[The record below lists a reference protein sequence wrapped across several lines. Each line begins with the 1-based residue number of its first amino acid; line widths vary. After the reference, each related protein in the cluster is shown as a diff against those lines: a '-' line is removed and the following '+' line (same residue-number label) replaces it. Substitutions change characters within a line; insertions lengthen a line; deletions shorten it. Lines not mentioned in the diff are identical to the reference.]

1 MALSI
6 DKISFAT
13 KLKELNISSYA
24 ESIKIYLESIE
35 NAIELKNDIP
45 IFIDTNI
52 LLKYYSISFLSRKTL
67 FDFLKKHK
75 KRIFI
80 TSQVQKEFVKNREDI
95 IERFFNETLEK
106 LEGNF
111 KDEIKNKA
119 QSYVERNK
127 ILFEDFPVFEKKINS
142 LIQDIEKAQ
151 EQLEKEIFSI
161 KSKLNETKYQDE
173 FLALTLEMNLI
184 DNLTE
189 EDIKFLKSEFDI
201 QKKSI
206 DISKIKNE
214 VNKPQNAFPGMMD
227 IKEKP
232 ENPYGDYLIFH
243 EILKY
248 SNDYKTEVIFLTYD
262 TTKGDW
268 LKENKEPHSHYI
280 QICYLATGKT
290 FFFLDAERFFNK
302 HLKRHLNSLVSKTD
316 YHSPNLDFQKEFIYN
331 FTQLER
337 IIKLLAENVN
347 IDNANSSSLLRI
359 VRLFAER
366 KFITDERHLD
376 LKSLIKFRNNLIHS
390 TNHEQ
395 LEDLNDVDR
404 FEILKSLNLQIE
416 WLKDLFSLF

>member
-24 ESIKIYLESIE
+24 ESIKIYLEAVE
-35 NAIELKNDIP
+35 NAIELKSDIP

-52 LLKYYSISFLSRKTL
+52 LLKYYSISFISRKTL
-67 FDFLKKHK
+67 FNFLKKHK

-127 ILFEDFPVFEKKINS
+127 ILFEDFPIFEKKINS

-151 EQLEKEIFSI
+151 EQLEKEIADI
-161 KSKLNETKYQDE
+161 KSRLNETKYQDE
-173 FLALTLEMNLI
+173 FLSLTLEMNLI
-184 DNLTE
+184 DILSE
-189 EDIKFLKSEFDI
+189 EDTKFLKTEFDI
-201 QKKSI
+201 LKKSV

-214 VNKPQNAFPGMMD
+214 ICKPQNAFPGMMD

-248 SNDYKTEVIFLTYD
+248 LNDNNTDAIFLTYD

-268 LKENKEPHSHYI
+268 IKENKEPHNHYI
-280 QICYLATGKT
+280 QTCYLATGKT
-290 FFFLDAERFFNK
+290 LFFLDAERFFNK
-302 HLKRHLNSLVSKTD
+302 HLKRHLNSLVSKVD
-316 YHSPNLDFQKEFIYN
+316 YYSPKSDFEKEFILS
-331 FTQLER
+331 FVGLEKIMR
-337 IIKLLAENVN
+337 IIAEYVV
-347 IDNANSSSLLRI
+347 IDNPNSSSLLRI
-359 VRLFAER
+359 SRLFSER
-366 KFITDERHLD
+366 NYIKDGTHSELKF
-376 LKSLIKFRNNLIHS
+376 LIKYRNNLMHLP
-390 TNHEQ
+390 NHHQ
-395 LEDLNDVDR
+395 LDSLSDSER
-404 FEILKSLNLQIE
+404 SEILIRLNLVIE
-416 WLKDLFSLF
+416 EMDSLYSLL